1 MASRANRNRDDP
13 GAFPSREFLRVLC
26 VGKNV
31 SFETRSSSSSSSSG
45 SSSSPHKSR
54 DGGGGGGGK
63 GSDRVYGVLLLPHPS
78 GDGSQLNLAV
88 EAVRNGHAT
97 PKVFGG
103 GQGKYS
109 TTAENTADD
118 WEGGGGG
125 GGDSSRS
132 SSQQHAEE
140 AEAYARDPSVLV
152 PPPGYIHHNS
162 SSSTNASAT
171 ASANANSTTTTTTTT
186 TTSNED
192 PTARY
197 ERQLTEAYSAARHH
211 RRNVHSASPLVR
223 TIKNA
228 GDDFKT
234 RQLVAR
240 VHQYCPGDGKD
251 GDGKDGKDG
260 RGKGRV
266 RCVVE
271 HIFDGSR
278 FRCQIVGPCPHMDSS
293 HADLLHGSFTLILA
307 GVASPRMGNPRTDPP
322 TTDEAFAVDARDFV
336 STRLLHRELDMTLYG
351 TDRAGVCA
359 VGTVHHPRGNIAVEL
374 LKAGLAR
381 VSDWS
386 ARMMDP
392 EEVPAFRVAENN
404 AKVGELCELN

>member
-13 GAFPSREFLRVLC
+13 GAFPSREFLRLLC

-31 SFETRSSSSSSSSG
+31 SFETRSSAPS
-45 SSSSPHKSR
+45 HNKNK
-54 DGGGGGGGK
+54 DGGGGSK
-63 GSDRVYGVLLLPHPS
+63 GSDRVYGVLLLPNPS

-97 PKVFGG
+97 PKVFGS
-103 GQGKYS
+103 QKY
-109 TTAENTADD
+109 TTDD
-118 WEGGGGG
+118 T
-125 GGDSSRS
+125 DAIDISRS
-132 SSQQHAEE
+132 NSHAEE
-140 AEAYARDPSVLV
+140 ANAYAQDPSVLV
-152 PPPGYIHHNS
+152 PPPGYNNS
-162 SSSTNASAT
+162 NNMN
-171 ASANANSTTTTTTTT
+171 ANANST
-186 TTSNED
+186 NED

-197 ERQLTEAYSAARHH
+197 ERQLTEAYSAARQH
-211 RRNVHSASPLVR
+211 RLNVHSASPLVR
-223 TIKNA
+223 SIKNA

-234 RQLVAR
+234 KQLVAQ
-240 VHQYCPGDGKD
+240 VHQYCGEG
-251 GDGKDGKDG
+251 
-260 RGKGRV
+260 GRV

-278 FRCQIVGPCPHMDSS
+278 FRCQIVGPLPQMESDQ
-293 HADLLHGSFTLILA
+293 ADLLHGSFTLILA
-307 GVASPRMGNPRTDPP
+307 GVASPRMGNPRTNPP
-322 TTDEAFAVDARDFV
+322 TTDESFAVDARDFV
-336 STRLLHRELDMTLYG
+336 STRLLHRELEMTLYG

-404 AKVGELCELN
+404 AKVRTWVRCYATYFATILLKCSVCFLVH